1 MKYFRLTIIAV
12 LIILI
17 SMSVVLLL
25 VEADTSE
32 SSSNSNERFL
42 HSDTESEFT
51 LTTGQTYIGPIR
63 FNLSSVEYSVSPNIF
78 SISNT
83 GELSFKIAP
92 DSTKDLSQYNP
103 VVTAT
108 DGVNTVSHSITVKID
123 PSVSFITKW
132 DLWRI
137 ENELILFD
145 LSDYPNDVNFVID
158 WGDNSA
164 QEVVTKNTGQM
175 IKHTYTNSVGQV
187 TMKITGLK
195 NNATEGFQ
203 KIKFSTT

>member
-1 MKYFRLTIIAV
+1 
-12 LIILI
+12 
-17 SMSVVLLL
+17 
-25 VEADTSE
+25 
-32 SSSNSNERFL
+32 
-42 HSDTESEFT
+42 
-51 LTTGQTYIGPIR
+51 
-63 FNLSSVEYSVSPNIF
+63 
-78 SISNT
+78 
-83 GELSFKIAP
+83 AP

-123 PSVSFITKW
+123 PSISFITKW

-164 QEVVTKNTGQM
+164 QEVVTKNTGQI

-187 TMKITGLK
+187 TMKITGLR

-203 KIKFSTT
+203 KIKFYNSHEYSESLLSIENWGVSKWRYLIEAFKNCGGLKTSYGVPDLTSVSSLEKMFYRAHSFNGDISNWDTSNVTNMSNMFFWASDF